1 MQNKRGTAFRK
12 REQPAEDDVCGLR
25 RLVEEEAVDGGIECS
40 APSGW
45 GSHGRSIYEN
55 NISDTYAPRAPCA
68 RREHAAELSSGTS
81 LAVVAS
87 PSDPPAFVGRS
98 SADRWAIVGRLSGD
112 CWASSHA
119 ILYPMNQAKCSA
131 LARCADPIPK
141 DLRSVTDQTKHRS
154 QESSLFACSLTGISG
169 SAGCPDQAGER
180 RR

>member
-1 MQNKRGTAFRK
+1 MVGLNAPRLRAGVRTGVPSMRTTFRIHT
-12 REQPAEDDVCGLR
+12 
-25 RLVEEEAVDGGIECS
+25 RLVPPA
-40 APSGW
+40 
-45 GSHGRSIYEN
+45 
-55 NISDTYAPRAPCA
+55 RAANMLPNYPPV
-68 RREHAAELSSGTS
+68 RRWPWWR
-81 LAVVAS
+81 VR